1 MYLTLGILYLVLPPA
16 TSLEWAIG
24 NLIRRQS
31 IADEMTMCE
40 TGICGSCQ
48 LVCATE
54 KDICHRTDLTDKVRL
69 HETKIWHDGC
79 PTGGKEDPGPNWR
92 LDIITLVCVGNIM
105 IMSFLSAKYRAN
117 VDFPATEKD
126 ICHRTDLTDKVRLHE
141 TKIWHDGCPTGGK
154 EDPGPNCQYDIITL
168 EIYLEFVANKE
179 NNKERH
185 VEKKMLILLLQPNT
199 RKDIPRYSSAI
210 VQTLRPVDCTREWKF
225 LNVVFVYR
233 ALTMSL
239 SYGNVIDAITSAIL
253 PA

>member
-117 VDFPATEKD
+117 VDFP
-126 ICHRTDLTDKVRLHE
+126 
-141 TKIWHDGCPTGGK
+141 DGLAHNYSGRFPFL
-154 EDPGPNCQYDIITL
+154 PVF